1 MMTAKPDAPM
11 EASTLFMKRLTN
23 SSRTVEVCQ
32 MVSGDRPSE
41 RHPFQSGWKSKN
53 GMRWPCI
60 TSGAILKLVVTV
72 Q

>member
-1 MMTAKPDAPM
+1 MMTAKPEAPI
-11 EASTLFMKRLTN
+11 EASMLFMKRLTN

-32 MVSGDRPSE
+32 MVSGERPSE
-41 RHPFQSGWKSKN
+41 RQPFQSGEKSKN

-60 TSGAILKLVVTV
+60 TSGADLNDVDTV